1 MEPLCLAEEHPLTS
15 LRSSVLRN
23 TVGIPELSLFFAKH
37 LWFCQELHTGKTA
50 RHFTLLVHRKV
61 RGDWRADVGRE
72 RNSEKMLGDKWPQTA
87 SPSNFV
93 KGHGSTDTCMS
104 LKITPSPLKFS
115 PVFYIWVSF
124 VSPALPY
131 FPIHSLLL
139 PWQGEKEEE
148 EEEGLCIC
156 TPWFALSKCAA
167 ELEGVSNHSWKASGS
182 SRTSGPKEKGEWE
195 NWPAWNCLH
204 SHTVPIQ
211 TVTVQSFSALLL
223 SCFPFKE
230 ALPS

>member
-148 EEEGLCIC
+148 SECWVIPRESAGGDGSYRYFGK
-156 TPWFALSKCAA
+156 WS
-167 ELEGVSNHSWKASGS
+167 LEGPCFSCQSHLEIEKLLVTAHSVPRPYISYSCHRYW
-182 SRTSGPKEKGEWE
+182 
-195 NWPAWNCLH
+195 WN
-204 SHTVPIQ
+204 
-211 TVTVQSFSALLL
+211 
-223 SCFPFKE
+223 
-230 ALPS
+230 LPLVRS